1 VLTVLDQLSDP
12 GGGPASVNEDVAG
25 HVARS
30 AWVLDGATGLAD
42 GRLLP
47 GPSDAAW
54 LAAAYDD
61 LLRAHADRADLG
73 PKHLLADLI
82 ETVAASFAA
91 QALRPAE
98 HRYELPSGGMAL
110 VRLRRGRL
118 EYARLGD
125 CRAILAPA
133 GGPVISTRRPPLHRL
148 DARAVRRLVA
158 LRRRDPD
165 ASHATLHRALQG
177 ELRANRSQL
186 NRPGGYWVL
195 GTEPAAAR
203 HAETGGLPL
212 ADGPVRGL
220 LVSDGFYR
228 LIDTFAAY
236 PDDAALLARA
246 LAVGLA
252 PLLAELR
259 ALEDADPEC
268 VAHPRLK
275 PKDDATALLFE
286 ATP

>member
-1 VLTVLDQLSDP
+1 MTESP
-12 GGGPASVNEDVAG
+12 TPAAVPAGVNEDVAG
-25 HVARS
+25 HGTLS

-61 LLRAHADRADLG
+61 LLRTHADRDDLG
-73 PKHLLADLI
+73 PRRLLAELI

-91 QALRPAE
+91 QALRPPE
-98 HRYELPSGGMAL
+98 HRYELPSAGMVL

-133 GGPVISTRRPPLHRL
+133 GGPVVSTRRPPLHRL

-158 LRRRDPD
+158 LRRQDPQ
-165 ASHATLHRALQG
+165 AAHAALRRALLD
-177 ELRANRSQL
+177 ELRANRGRL
-186 NRPGGYWVL
+186 NQAGGYWVL
-195 GTEPAAAR
+195 GTDPAAAR
-203 HAETGGLPL
+203 HAETGGVPL
-212 ADGPVRGL
+212 TAGPVRGL

-228 LIDTFAAY
+228 LVDTFRAY

-246 LAVGLA
+246 LARGLA

-268 VAHPRLK
+268 VAVPRLK
-275 PKDDATALLFE
+275 PRDDATALLFE
-286 ATP
+286 ARP